1 MGLNEDLG
9 DRENVGNASLSVA
22 RSRQQKKVFWKQG
35 YNGDFC
41 VFRTYQNLCD
51 SMYFDLDGA
60 EIGEKFEV
68 STVELTE
75 EEFEDLGEFEGW

>member
-9 DRENVGNASLSVA
+9 DRENVGNASLLA
-22 RSRQQKKVFWKQG
+22 AMSRQQKKVFWKQS

-41 VFRTYQNLCD
+41 VFRTYKNLCD
-51 SMYFDLDGA
+51 SMCLDLDSA
-60 EIGEKFEV
+60 EIGQKFGV